1 VHPLTRFP
9 VINSPKIL
17 FPSRARYPDYRHLLP
32 APWKGAGDA
41 VRRREF
47 SGGFT
52 EIIKPERYWF
62 AALKQEKK
70 ASCQRKGM
78 IPDEIS
84 YYLSSAGQ

>member
-1 VHPLTRFP
+1 
-9 VINSPKIL
+9 